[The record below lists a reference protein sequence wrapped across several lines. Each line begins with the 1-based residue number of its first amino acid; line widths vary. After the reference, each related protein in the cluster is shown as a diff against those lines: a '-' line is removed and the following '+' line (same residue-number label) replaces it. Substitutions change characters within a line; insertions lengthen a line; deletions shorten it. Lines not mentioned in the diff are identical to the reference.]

1 MSGPPYRTHLQKV
14 GRGRPAAI
22 VALVGLLSS
31 MLVFFTPVP
40 ASALTAAT
48 AKFQTNVS
56 GDITLAANHN
66 MTCTSGCTTAN
77 SGVMAYVD
85 VDGTGTSPLAA
96 GGTVTTFNSSSAD
109 VVVPTGSTVL
119 FAGLFWSGNLA
130 SGANQGGTGGS
141 NAPTPANM
149 NQVRFRTPALS
160 GYTTITALPA
170 DVDTDGINNATF
182 PVFHAYANVVGAVRA
197 QRRQRHIHRG

>member
-1 MSGPPYRTHLQKV
+1 MSPRMNRDGYPGWIPGANRSTDPFRALRLQVFTGGDDALPVMSGPPFRTHLQKF

-31 MLVFFTPVP
+31 LLVFLTPTPAQAVTAFTSRYN
-40 ASALTAAT
+40 A
-48 AKFQTNVS
+48 NVS

-66 MTCTSGCTTAN
+66 MTCTTGCTTAN
-77 SGVMAYVD
+77 SGTMAYVD
-85 VDGTGTSPLAA
+85 IDGAGTSPLAG

-109 VVVPTGSTVL
+109 VVVPAGSTVL

-130 SGANQGGTGGS
+130 SGANQGGTGGA

-149 NQVRFRTPALS
+149 NRSCSAHQRSPATP
-160 GYTTITALPA
+160 
-170 DVDTDGINNATF
+170 
-182 PVFHAYANVVGAVRA
+182 R
-197 QRRQRHIHRG
+197 